1 MRLLQ
6 LLVCIICGGALLQAA
21 PLSYIG
27 STPANNQN
35 VSSFDDIVL
44 HFDLTEVE
52 AEYGEGNW
60 GICCNAIYSKR
71 RPAEAK
77 CATLYKGVVEDN
89 DVITRLSDSR
99 VVDGADFTVG
109 SDFHMKFP
117 GVQIETGQIYTLV
130 ITYEMYAGKSGETSW
145 NTETKYSFFD
155 NPLTLT
161 FVGGDAV
168 QKVLLHENWSIE
180 ENASLDAISSVSL
193 TFNHEVD
200 LIGTPSVSL
209 NEGSYTMVS
218 TSDVSV
224 DPNDPKSVVINFP
237 ETQLYNGHNYS
248 VVFPAGAV
256 CVAGEPETMNEEVS
270 LSVTGTGY
278 RYFGTGRISP
288 ANGSETTLD
297 DIIIPFKFPTVEG
310 SDFSYGFTNITGAT
324 YPLKFYTG
332 NVSPEDVKD
341 VVPEHLVSLE
351 SLDNSK
357 LTYKVNFA
365 LEAGQEYTLIM
376 DEGTVKAYAI
386 GDPRNSYLKDY
397 ISEAVELHYTTPS
410 LDKLPKLILPQSSDI
425 ADGAVLESVET
436 ILLPDAYYDYKDTRY
451 VLSTSSAVDSETSG
465 ILYEVLTDGAEK
477 EVKRFKVNKSGHN
490 VALNVNETLYKG
502 KNYRIVVSKGA
513 FIPFQSNFL
522 KQHVSS
528 EEFSLNVVGATSTES
543 TSEFTSGIV
552 EGQKLSHVGVVSFYT
567 DGEVMAAD
575 NAVLEIRNGE
585 ETVASAPVRVAQED
599 GYSHVYADFADAAH
613 QPFVTESGATYAAV
627 LPQGTVVEAANG
639 VLTNKE
645 YSVSFVGMASEAVYH
660 NVTLSVDNAVAQT
673 SPVEEG
679 KTVSF
684 QLSPVDDLW
693 TVESVS
699 NASLDA
705 QSGMYVTEPV
715 VADVEVKAVFALV
728 NPVDFDFTVGV
739 EGVAAECSY
748 RVYSENNYLVIE
760 GVTEGDNI
768 RIYTTGGTLM
778 ADKSVPSDV
787 NTVSMN
793 LADGIY
799 IVAINGKTFKVKH

>member
-6 LLVCIICGGALLQAA
+6 LLVCIICGGALIQAA

-52 AEYGEGNW
+52 SEYGEGDW
-60 GICCNAIYSKR
+60 GICCSAIYSSR

-89 DVITRLSDSR
+89 DVIARLSSSR
-99 VVDGADFTVG
+99 VVSSADFTVG
-109 SDFHMKFP
+109 ADFHMQFP

-161 FVGGDAV
+161 FVGGDEV
-168 QKVLLHENWSIE
+168 QKVLLDENWSIE
-180 ENASLDAISSVSL
+180 ENATLDAISSVNL
-193 TFNHEVD
+193 KFNHEVD
-200 LIGTPSVSL
+200 IIGTPSVSL

-218 TSDVSV
+218 TSDVSI
-224 DPNDPKSVVINFP
+224 DPNDPTSVVINFP
-237 ETQLYNGHNYS
+237 ETQLYNGHNYN
-248 VVFPAGAV
+248 VVLPEGSV
-256 CVAGEPETMNEEVS
+256 CVAGEPEIMNNEVS

-332 NVSPEDVKD
+332 NVSSEDVKD
-341 VVPEHLVSLE
+341 VVPEHLVTLG

-357 LTYKVNFA
+357 LTYKVDFA

-410 LDKLPKLILPQSSDI
+410 LESLPELVLPQSDI
-425 ADGAVLESVET
+425 QDGSSLESVET
-436 ILLPDAYYDYKDTRY
+436 ITLTDAYYEYNDYSY
-451 VLSTSSAVDSETSG
+451 VLGNADADMIKTAG
-465 ILYEVLTDGAEK
+465 ILYEVLVDGSER
-477 EVKRFKVNKSGHN
+477 EVKRFQASKSGQNIVLH
-490 VALNVNETLYKG
+490 VNESLYDG
-502 KNYRIVVSKGA
+502 KRYRIVVPAGT
-513 FIPFQSNFL
+513 FIPFNSNFL
-522 KQHVSS
+522 KQ
-528 EEFSLNVVGATSTES
+528 FVGNKEYSISVTGAKSTES
-543 TSEFTSGIV
+543 ASEFTSGIV

-567 DGEVMAAD
+567 DGEVTAAD

-585 ETVASAPVRVAQED
+585 KTVASAPVRVAQED

-645 YSVSFVGMASEAVYH
+645 HSVSFVGMASEAVYH
-660 NVTLSVDNAVAQT
+660 NVTLSLDNAVAQT

-679 KTVSF
+679 KTLSF
-684 QLSPVDDLW
+684 QLTPADDLW

-699 NASLDA
+699 NATLDA
-705 QSGMYVTEPV
+705 ETGMYVTEPV
-715 VADVEVKAVFALV
+715 NADVEVKAVFALV

-748 RVYSENNYLVIE
+748 RVYSEGELLVIE
-760 GVTEGDNI
+760 GVTAGDNI

-793 LADGIY
+793 LANGIY
-799 IVAINGKTFKVKH
+799 IVAINGKTLKVQH